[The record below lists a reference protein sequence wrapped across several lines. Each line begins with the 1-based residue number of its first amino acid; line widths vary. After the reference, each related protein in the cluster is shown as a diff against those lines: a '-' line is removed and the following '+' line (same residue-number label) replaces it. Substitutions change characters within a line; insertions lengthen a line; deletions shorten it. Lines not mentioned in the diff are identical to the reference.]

1 MPQYVVLSNF
11 TEQGRTDIKSTS
23 DRLDRLGA
31 VAERLGVKVVANA
44 ITMGQFDVV
53 TILEAP
59 NDETVAQ
66 VIGTVLLRGYV
77 TTQTMRGFSV
87 EEFRRVTDGISQ
99 TT

>member
-23 DRLDRLGA
+23 DRLDRLGP

-44 ITMGQFDVV
+44 ITMGQYDVV

-66 VIGTVLLRGYV
+66 VIGTVLSRGYV
-77 TTQTMRGFSV
+77 STQTMRGFSV
-87 EEFRRVTDGISQ
+87 EEFRRVTEGISQ